1 MIEVLV
7 VDDHPAVRAGLVGML
22 RAEPG
27 FVPVGAAATGAD
39 AMAAARRSPADLVLV
54 DYNLPDT
61 DGLLLTLELKQ
72 LPEPPAA
79 VVYTAFPTP
88 TLALG
93 CRLVGADGLVDK
105 ADRVGDMFDVL
116 RRVRAGELCL
126 PRLDPERLTFT
137 ADDLD
142 PVDVTIMG
150 LATSGEDIH
159 VIAELLGAPEI
170 DILERLRHLVRRFGP
185 RPAYEASAI

>member
-1 MIEVLV
+1 MIRIFV

-27 FVPVGAAATGAD
+27 FVSVGAAATGAD
-39 AMAAARRSPADLVLV
+39 AISALRRSNADLVLV

-79 VVYTAFPTP
+79 VLYTAFPTAA
-88 TLALG
+88 LALG
-93 CRLVGADGLVDK
+93 CRLVRADGLIDK

-126 PRLDPERLTFT
+126 PPVDAERLAFT
-137 ADDLD
+137 ADELD
-142 PVDVTIMG
+142 PLDVTIMG
-150 LATSGEDIH
+150 LATSGED
-159 VIAELLGAPEI
+159 VRTIAELLSEPEV
-170 DILERLRHLVRRFGP
+170 DILARLRHLVRRFGSKP
-185 RPAYEASAI
+185 SYEGSAV